1 MTVASLL
8 RGTVGRRAFAGHG
21 PNELGA
27 AEAAV
32 LRRWIVVVLAC
43 LEYSRSELRVGGEN
57 IRVRKRKRSY
67 QFHQRWGAIQN
78 KTANSYGIEI
88 RIIIFVHRKGWAF
101 GTGAASI
108 EALCV
113 GCAAGGLW
121 PIEEGPGRLSLA
133 SLGFE
138 VAPHLRQRQRFHQ
151 QTLPFVAA
159 TTPAEAHDNSASRA
173 FRLHPPRQ
181 QRVARR
187 QELKIIETNA
197 AQTWRTG

>member
-67 QFHQRWGAIQN
+67 QFHQRWGASFSLFYSAICRLILRLQF
-78 KTANSYGIEI
+78 SFI
-88 RIIIFVHRKGWAF
+88 R
-101 GTGAASI
+101 AS
-108 EALCV
+108 
-113 GCAAGGLW
+113 
-121 PIEEGPGRLSLA
+121 
-133 SLGFE
+133 
-138 VAPHLRQRQRFHQ
+138 
-151 QTLPFVAA
+151 
-159 TTPAEAHDNSASRA
+159 
-173 FRLHPPRQ
+173 
-181 QRVARR
+181 
-187 QELKIIETNA
+187 
-197 AQTWRTG
+197 

>member
-67 QFHQRWGAIQN
+67 QFHQRWGAN
-78 KTANSYGIEI
+78 KINPLAKWIVGDEGHTHHTLTKK
-88 RIIIFVHRKGWAF
+88 RRKFAYWRRAF
-101 GTGAASI
+101 PPRSM
-108 EALCV
+108 CD
-113 GCAAGGLW
+113 AG
-121 PIEEGPGRLSLA
+121 RFHA
-133 SLGFE
+133 SL
-138 VAPHLRQRQRFHQ
+138 
-151 QTLPFVAA
+151 
-159 TTPAEAHDNSASRA
+159 
-173 FRLHPPRQ
+173 
-181 QRVARR
+181 
-187 QELKIIETNA
+187 
-197 AQTWRTG
+197 